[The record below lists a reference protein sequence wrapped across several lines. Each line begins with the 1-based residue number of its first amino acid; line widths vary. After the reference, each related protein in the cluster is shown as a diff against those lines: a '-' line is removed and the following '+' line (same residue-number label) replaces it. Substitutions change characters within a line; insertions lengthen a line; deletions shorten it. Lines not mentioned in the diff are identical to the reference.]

1 MVLRRRGRRWVL
13 VVLGSSSSVRSDG
26 SVVDV
31 VEGTALIPCGLNDAF
46 TSASVTC
53 LYRPNGPYLVQS
65 NYRDIVLKEGSKG
78 RSEYALYP
86 GIFFL
91 AYSVTMMIQKI
102 C

>member
-26 SVVDV
+26 NVLVDV
-31 VEGTALIPCGLNDAF
+31 VEGTALIPCGLNNAF

-53 LYRPNGPYLVQS
+53 LYRDPMGYIWYKVITEILCLKRGVKGDPNMPYT
-65 NYRDIVLKEGSKG
+65 
-78 RSEYALYP
+78 
-86 GIFFL
+86 L